1 MRMDPIF
8 VFADAGTHISDHN
21 RAKTVRVYITLHP
34 RQKQRQHA
42 IAHACGWV
50 CRWWDTYITPQACCY
65 GPHVY
70 YASSTAKTK
79 TKRHCACVW
88 MDLQMVGHVYH
99 TTIALRQSTCTY
111 YASSTAKTRTK
122 RHCACVLTGWQMV
135 GHVYHTTSVLLWS
148 TCILRFIHGKNKD
161 KSPLR
166 MRVDGFVDGGH
177 VYRTTIALR
186 QSTCILRLIRGKNK
200 DKTPLR
206 MRVDGFA
213 DGGTRISH
221 HNRAKTVH
229 VYITPHPRQ
238 KQRQNAIAH
247 ACGWVCRWWETY
259 ITPQSR

>member
-148 TCILRFIHGKNKD
+148 TWLHPRQKQGQ
-161 KSPLR
+161 
-166 MRVDGFVDGGH
+166 VA
-177 VYRTTIALR
+177 IAHA
-186 QSTCILRLIRGKNK
+186 C
-200 DKTPLR
+200 
-206 MRVDGFA
+206 
-213 DGGTRISH
+213 ISH

-247 ACGWVCRWWETY
+247 ACGWVCRWWDTY